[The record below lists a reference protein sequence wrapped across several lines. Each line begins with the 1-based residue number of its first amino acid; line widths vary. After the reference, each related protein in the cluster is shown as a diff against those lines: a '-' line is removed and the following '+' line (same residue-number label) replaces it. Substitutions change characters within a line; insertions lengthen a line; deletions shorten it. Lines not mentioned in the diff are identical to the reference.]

1 MVIIPEQ
8 ARATISKASPGE
20 FTKMTKLEKNC
31 GDMKKTLA
39 VVITAGVLIFIAASC
54 KKTEKDS
61 NVPVPVFSTYRPD
74 ATEKASKHREIYY
87 GLLTPVEVCNIFE
100 RLNIHYNDTIVL
112 PPENRDLYMSSYKA
126 AMNLGVYGVDMGYM
140 KLFGSN
146 RQTVSYFAAIRTLS
160 ERLNMPDTFLSDAIK
175 TLDSGM
181 SNPDSLTTLMNEAYE
196 KIDSHL
202 RQEGS
207 QGTLGL
213 MLMGGWIEAM
223 YLATQLAYDPSNP
236 DPQVVGKI
244 AEQKYS
250 LNSLLSFMKNYYD
263 DPMVVFYTKKLK
275 YLNRWFDTFNIYYQP
290 GDVSVDTI
298 RQVITTSGTE
308 MNVTVETLNEI
319 RDYVANLRAEVVAV

>member
-1 MVIIPEQ
+1 MVIIPDQ
-8 ARATISKASPGE
+8 DRAIISKASPGE
-20 FTKMTKLEKNC
+20 FTKMIKLEKIC
-31 GDMKKTLA
+31 GDMKKNLA

-54 KKTEKDS
+54 KKTEKGS
-61 NVPVPVFSTYRPD
+61 NIPVPVFSTYRPE

-100 RLNIHYNDTIVL
+100 RLNIRYNDTIVL

-175 TLDSGM
+175 TVDTDM
-181 SNPDSLTTLMNEAYE
+181 SNPDSLTTLMNDAYE

-202 RQEGS
+202 RREGS